1 MNPVPRNLIKL
12 IDKQNSEFLPA
23 KQPPLHHRSG
33 LLRLLNSTTMAST
46 LEDKS
51 SGGTEE
57 NISFVVEFTFD
68 SPSHLLWV
76 D

>member
-1 MNPVPRNLIKL
+1 MVSVPRNLFKL
-12 IDKQNSEFLPA
+12 IDKQDSEFLPP

-33 LLRLLNSTTMAST
+33 LLCLPDSTTMAST

-51 SGGTEE
+51 SGGKEE

-68 SPSHLLWV
+68 SPKPSSV
-76 D
+76 G